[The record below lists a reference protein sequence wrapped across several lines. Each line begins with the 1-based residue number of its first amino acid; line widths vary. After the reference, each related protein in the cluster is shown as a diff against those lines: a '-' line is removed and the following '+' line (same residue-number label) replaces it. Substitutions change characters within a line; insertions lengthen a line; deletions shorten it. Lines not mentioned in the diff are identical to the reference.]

1 MGKVSLSIP
10 QPAPVTPSTPIKTPQ
25 SIPVTPIKTP
35 QSIPVTPIQVKSNLL
50 PELTRKEWISVLTAV
65 FIVLS
70 VGFSLGFVTNVKR
83 VNDLSNI
90 VSIVD
95 PLITIEKDLNDKL
108 KIAAKQ
114 LDKIDDDDLYKVVM
128 EAKSKKIEI
137 IKEQLKDIE
146 TFRSNHINSI
156 TVYYNNKKDEL
167 KNKEIL
173 YHR

>member
-1 MGKVSLSIP
+1 MGKVSLSAP
-10 QPAPVTPSTPIKTPQ
+10 QPTPVTPSTPVTPVKTPH
-25 SIPVTPIKTP
+25 
-35 QSIPVTPIQVKSNLL
+35 QVKSNLL

-65 FIVLS
+65 FIVFS
-70 VGFSLGFVTNVKR
+70 VGFSLGFVVNIKR
-83 VNDLSNI
+83 VNDLSNVI
-90 VSIVD
+90 SIVD
-95 PLITIEKDLNDKL
+95 PLIKIEKDLNDKL
-108 KIAAKQ
+108 KLASKQ

-128 EAKSKKIEI
+128 EAKGKKIQI

-167 KNKEIL
+167 KKNEIL